1 MGQQSLKWLYQQ
13 LPILV
18 AKGVVTEETAKAL
31 QDYYGPIQER
41 SRLVVFGLLGGGLIG
56 AGVILLIANNWD
68 FISRGWRLTLS
79 LLLLLIAQGVALG
92 VKKREMDISWREGA
106 ALFWALSVGATLALV
121 SQTYHLSDDT
131 NTFLLACL
139 LLVLPV
145 AYLMESA
152 AVLSGYFIL
161 AVIWAGEVHLSGG
174 DWLVW
179 GLYAAM
185 APLFWRMWQGEHWSG
200 RVAFAGWC
208 VVGAAFAAFAITT
221 QQWLQH
227 LSMLVFALFFLRFR
241 WESFFLL
248 PESKKY
254 LTSPRYVIGTAGF
267 FIVLFIASFRNTW
280 RAIAL
285 HWQAPFNEE
294 GILLLLLLLMLAPL
308 IRLLIREKRT
318 AELSVAVGAV
328 ALVVAYALLFSYPSG
343 LPSAVLVNAYLIGFS
358 VWQLIDN
365 WRAGKTGGA
374 NQALLL
380 LGAVIL
386 ARFFDMQMS
395 FLYRGMASI
404 LLGIGF
410 LVLNRRLLGKG
421 GGRHE

>member
-1 MGQQSLKWLYQQ
+1 MNQQSLKWLYQQ

-18 AKGVVTEETAKAL
+18 EKGVITEETAKAL
-31 QDYYGPIQER
+31 QVYYGPIQER
-41 SRLVVFGLLGGGLIG
+41 SRLIVFGLLGGGLIG

-68 FISRGWRLTLS
+68 FFSRGWRLALA
-79 LLLLLIAQGVALG
+79 LLLLFVAQGIAFG
-92 VKKREMDISWREGA
+92 VKQKSLDISWREGA
-106 ALFWALSVGATLALV
+106 ALFWGLSVGATLALV

-131 NTFLLACL
+131 NTFLLAWL
-139 LLVLPV
+139 LLILPV

-152 AVLSGYFIL
+152 AVLSGYFAL
-161 AVIWAGEVHLSGG
+161 AVIWAGEVHFSGG
-174 DWLVW
+174 DWPVW

-185 APLFWRMWQGEHWSG
+185 APLFWRMWKRENWSG

-208 VVGAAFAAFAITT
+208 VTGAVLAGFAITT
-221 QQWLQH
+221 QRWLQH
-227 LSMLVFALFFLRFR
+227 FSMLVFALFFLRFR
-241 WESFFLL
+241 WESFFFL

-267 FIVLFIASFRNTW
+267 FMVLFTASFRNTW
-280 RAIAL
+280 RTISL
-285 HWQAPFNEE
+285 QWQAPFNEE
-294 GILLLLLLLMLAPL
+294 GVLLLILLLLLSPLLW
-308 IRLLIREKRT
+308 RLIREKRT
-318 AELSVAVGAV
+318 AELPVAVGAV
-328 ALVVAYALLFSYPSG
+328 ALVAAYALLFSYPGG

-358 VWQLIDN
+358 VWQLVDS

-386 ARFFDMQMS
+386 ARFFDMQTS
-395 FLYRGMASI
+395 FLYRGIASI

-410 LVLNRRLLGKG
+410 LALNRRLLGKG